1 LLKIKQGILGI
12 VLFNIAAL
20 GFSGPFGF
28 EMGMTLEEVAAACT
42 EEPIPEAEK
51 NVYMVKPRK
60 SHPNFSIYTVSIDE
74 NVGLYNIQAFNIK
87 IPTSVYGTQLKTFFQ
102 SVLESLERV
111 YGKGAISDYLYRG
124 SIWNE
129 PRDWMMSLIKQ
140 ERILLAVWENGGET
154 NLPDDIE
161 RIVIAATAL
170 QEDTGSVF
178 INYVFVNAASVV
190 KALQEELDS
199 VF

>member
-1 LLKIKQGILGI
+1 MKRGIPGVI
-12 VLFNIAAL
+12 LFNIAVFC
-20 GFSGPFGF
+20 FSGPFGF

-42 EEPIPEAEK
+42 EEPSPMTEK
-51 NVYMVKPRK
+51 NAYMVKPRK
-60 SHPNFSIYTVSIDE
+60 SHPDFSVYAVSIDE
-74 NVGLYNIQAFNIK
+74 NVGLYNIQALNIN
-87 IPTSVYGTQLKTFFQ
+87 IPTSVYGTQLKTAFQ

-111 YGKGAISDYLYRG
+111 YGKGEVSDYLYRG
-124 SIWNE
+124 STWNE

-140 ERILLAVWENGGET
+140 ERILLAAWKKEGET

-161 RIVIAATAL
+161 TIVIAASAL
-170 QEDTGSVF
+170 REDTGSVF
-178 INYVFVNAASVV
+178 INYVFVNAAAVA